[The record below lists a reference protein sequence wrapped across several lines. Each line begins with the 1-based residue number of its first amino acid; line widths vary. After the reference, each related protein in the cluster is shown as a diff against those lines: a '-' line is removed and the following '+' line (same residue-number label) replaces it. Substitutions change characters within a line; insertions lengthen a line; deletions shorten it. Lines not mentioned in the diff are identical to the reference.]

1 MSLKQIWYNWIRSL
15 FINNVNYFVSYNLPM
30 INLLVFIIW
39 NNLYPYQWLPF
50 FLKKNDIQNSKAK
63 NQVIMQVCNIK
74 DI

>member
-1 MSLKQIWYNWIRSL
+1 
-15 FINNVNYFVSYNLPM
+15 M
-30 INLLVFIIW
+30 INLLVFVIL

-63 NQVIMQVCNIK
+63 NQIIMQVCNIK